1 VNPVGGTPL
10 RVLIVDDDVPTR
22 IGLQTIFETEADIEV
37 VGEAADG
44 HEACMLAGTLSP
56 DVVLMDVRLPRLDGI
71 TATRR
76 IVDAL
81 PAGPRRVRVVVL
93 TTFDDEVCVGQALE
107 AGASAV
113 LLKRLPAEELV
124 GAVRAVAALPDDE
137 EPARIGMGRRAQPQ
151 IDHPPASALAQLT
164 EREREVLV
172 LMAHGRSNQ
181 EIAAL
186 LTISGETV
194 KTHVKRIFM
203 KLGIHDRGLAI
214 VAAYEHGLVIPGNG
228 HSATA
233 VDKLR
238 ASDGPTVTPST
249 RPFSAFPR

>member
-1 VNPVGGTPL
+1 VNPAGGTPL

-44 HEACMLAGTLSP
+44 HEACMLADMLSP

-71 TATRR
+71 AATRR
-76 IVDAL
+76 IVDAP

-93 TTFDDEVCVGQALE
+93 TTFDDELCVGQALE

-113 LLKRLPAEELV
+113 LLKRMPAEELV

-137 EPARIGMGRRAQPQ
+137 EPARIGLGRPQPQ

-172 LMAHGRSNQ
+172 LMAHGKSNQ

-228 HSATA
+228 HGATA
-233 VDKLR
+233 VDRLR
-238 ASDGPTVTPST
+238 ASGGPTVNPST